1 MIIPEKA
8 VLRASQ
14 WCYRGIWGLVTEWL
28 KVPEEPPHLRGADD
42 TQMQS
47 FRPSEGYL
55 RYLKLFFWI
64 GLTLFDGLLFIGM
77 VVLLIAWP
85 LVGIIAAPFIIVVM
99 VLPDIVAYVAIHL
112 RYDTTWY
119 VLSDRSMRIR
129 RGIWSI
135 TETTITYDNI
145 QNVAIRQG
153 PLQRYFGF
161 SDVLVETAGGGAAVS
176 TSEGA
181 SVAGHHGLL
190 EGIGNAEEVRD
201 LILAKWQSSR
211 SSGLGD
217 ELHGANLPASKSP
230 AAQPIAVFSQQHVEL
245 LEEIRDLSLQLL

>member
-8 VLRASQ
+8 VLRASK
-14 WCYRGIWGLVTEWL
+14 WCYRGVWSVVTRWL
-28 KVPEEPPHLRGADD
+28 RVPEEPPHIVGADD
-42 TQMQS
+42 VAIRS
-47 FRPSEGYL
+47 FRPSEGFL

-64 GLTLFDGLLFIGM
+64 GLTIFDGLLFIGM
-77 VVLLIAWP
+77 VALLISFP
-85 LVGIIAAPFIIVVM
+85 IVGLIAAPFIIAIM
-99 VLPDIVAYVAIHL
+99 VLPDIVAYIAIHL

-129 RGIWSI
+129 RGIWNI
-135 TETTITYDNI
+135 HETTITYDNI
-145 QNVAIRQG
+145 QNVSIRQG
-153 PLQRYFGF
+153 PVQRYFGF
-161 SDVLVETAGGGAAVS
+161 SDVLVETAGGGAAVQ

-211 SSGLGD
+211 STGLGD
-217 ELHGANLPASKSP
+217 ESP
-230 AAQPIAVFSQQHVEL
+230 NEAVAFHQPQSSWAVSQQHVEL
-245 LEEIRDLSLQLL
+245 LEQIRDLSIQLARG